1 MTNLAD
7 QELAPPAHQRSAS
20 APAELPSARRLA
32 ATSPRH
38 EAGATGTLEIGL
50 VNNMPDAALRRTE
63 RQFMGLV
70 EAAAD
75 GRPVRF
81 SLLAL
86 PGVTRQEP
94 YRSYAAAAYHDL
106 SALATPHAKLP
117 PLDAIIVTG
126 AEPRAAD
133 LRDEPYWPALSR
145 LVDWAAENT
154 SSTFWSCLAA
164 HAAVQHLD
172 GIRRRRFA
180 TKLSGVVG
188 CERAGDHPLMTTL
201 PARFA
206 VPHSRYNGLDPAEL
220 TAAGYQILSHTACGG
235 VDTFTKPAG
244 SSSAGSLFVFAQGH
258 PEYDTSSLLKEYR
271 RDVRRYLRC
280 ERPDLPAR
288 PTGYLSEDADRAFD
302 TFEQTCRE
310 QRCESVM
317 TQFPMGLAEAT
328 LVNTWRRNAVAMMRN
343 WLQLIAD
350 RKAARAAA
358 GPASSIM
365 GS

>member
-1 MTNLAD
+1 MTDLAD
-7 QELAPPAHQRSAS
+7 QHHAPPAHQRSAS
-20 APAELPSARRLA
+20 GSSELQPARKSTA
-32 ATSPRH
+32 ASPRH
-38 EAGATGTLEIGL
+38 DVGGTGTLEIGL

-63 RQFMGLV
+63 RQFMGLI
-70 EAAAD
+70 EAAAS

-94 YRSYAAAAYHDL
+94 YRSYTAAAYRDL
-106 SALATPHAKLP
+106 SALGPAQATLP

-133 LRDEPYWPALSR
+133 LRDEPYWPAFTR

-154 SSTFWSCLAA
+154 LSTFWSCLAA

-180 TKLSGVVG
+180 AKLSGVLM
-188 CERAGDHPLMTTL
+188 CERVGGHPLMSGL
-201 PARFA
+201 PTRFA

-220 TAAGYQILSHTACGG
+220 TAAGYETHSRTSCGG
-235 VDTFTKPAG
+235 VDVFTKPAG
-244 SSSAGSLFVFAQGH
+244 SNASGSLFVFAQGH
-258 PEYDTSSLLKEYR
+258 PEYDTNSLLKEYR
-271 RDVRRYLRC
+271 RDVRRYLRF

-288 PTGYLSEDADRAFD
+288 PSGYLSEEADSALD
-302 TFEQTCRE
+302 TFEQVCRE
-310 QRCESVM
+310 HRSESVM
-317 TQFPMGLAEAT
+317 TRFPTGLAEAT
-328 LVNTWRRNAVAMMRN
+328 LVNTWRREAVAMMRN

-365 GS
+365 GP

>member
-1 MTNLAD
+1 MTDLAD
-7 QELAPPAHQRSAS
+7 QELAPPARQRSAS
-20 APAELPSARRLA
+20 APSELQPARKPA
-32 ATSPRH
+32 AARACH
-38 EAGATGTLEIGL
+38 EDCGTGTLEIGL

-70 EAAAD
+70 EAAAG

-94 YRSYAAAAYHDL
+94 YRSYTAAAYHDL
-106 SALATPHAKLP
+106 SALPPAHATLP

-133 LRDEPYWPALSR
+133 LRDEPYWPAFSR

-154 SSTFWSCLAA
+154 LSAFWSCLAA

-180 TKLSGVVG
+180 AKLSGVVM
-188 CERAGDHPLMTTL
+188 CERVGGHPMMTRL
-201 PARFA
+201 PDRFA

-220 TAAGYQILSHTACGG
+220 TAAGYQILSRTACGG
-235 VDTFTKPAG
+235 VDAFTKQARSGP
-244 SSSAGSLFVFAQGH
+244 SGSLFVFAQGH
-258 PEYDTSSLLKEYR
+258 PEYDTNSLLKEYR
-271 RDVRRYLRC
+271 RDVRRYLRF

-288 PTGYLSEDADRAFD
+288 PSGYLSDTAGSAID
-302 TFEQTCRE
+302 TFEQVCRE

-317 TQFPMGLAEAT
+317 TRFPTGLAEAT
-328 LVNTWRRNAVAMMRN
+328 MVNTWRRDAVAMMRN
-343 WLQLIAD
+343 WLQQIAD

-358 GPASSIM
+358 SIM